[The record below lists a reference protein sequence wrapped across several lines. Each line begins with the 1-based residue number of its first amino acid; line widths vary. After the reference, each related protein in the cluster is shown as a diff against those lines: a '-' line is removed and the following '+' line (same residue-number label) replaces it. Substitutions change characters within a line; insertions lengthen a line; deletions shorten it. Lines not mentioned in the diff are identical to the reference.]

1 MEGRKEWKLAE
12 DEEEDGSKA
21 KNGMAEGIR
30 KERCRRVGVRMSE
43 RGGGGY
49 FLLQSSQLYCRFYHT
64 HTHCCKKSP
73 TIYLPM

>member
-49 FLLQSSQLYCRFYHT
+49 FLLPSSQLYCRFYHT
-64 HTHCCKKSP
+64 HTHTAAKN
-73 TIYLPM
+73 LPQ